1 MLKITDGVIVEMT
14 AEEEEAIRGMV
25 NEYNAQKARQP
36 LEREE
41 VFDLLAK
48 ELVNTVNIPDQT
60 SLRMKSYY
68 PTFDKLA
75 ESGYTAA
82 KQGYKFRDGDD
93 LYKTAQDNVTF
104 QAQWIPGEGTS
115 AIYTQ
120 IVESQAGTLEDPIDV
135 PSDITTN
142 AFTYVTGKYYRWN
155 GVVYKCQRQEEED
168 GVEHSFNYSPD
179 QLLSQ
184 YFVLAE

>member
-60 SLRMKSYY
+60 SLRMK
-68 PTFDKLA
+68 
-75 ESGYTAA
+75 
-82 KQGYKFRDGDD
+82 
-93 LYKTAQDNVTF
+93 
-104 QAQWIPGEGTS
+104 
-115 AIYTQ
+115 
-120 IVESQAGTLEDPIDV
+120 
-135 PSDITTN
+135 
-142 AFTYVTGKYYRWN
+142 
-155 GVVYKCQRQEEED
+155 
-168 GVEHSFNYSPD
+168 
-179 QLLSQ
+179 
-184 YFVLAE
+184 